1 MNREKQIRAR
11 GWGSNINP
19 HSYTF
24 DYEASQM
31 VAISNTCSL
40 SAAQLCRCT
49 EAVSYLLADCCRCTS
64 IVWNSRERK
73 LSSLLLTRVQK
84 PLLVG
89 MRRR

>member
-1 MNREKQIRAR
+1 M
-11 GWGSNINP
+11 
-19 HSYTF
+19 F
-24 DYEASQM
+24 DSEASQM
-31 VAISNTCSL
+31 VAISDTCSL

-89 MRRR
+89 WEEDRRKLMKEALENAAC